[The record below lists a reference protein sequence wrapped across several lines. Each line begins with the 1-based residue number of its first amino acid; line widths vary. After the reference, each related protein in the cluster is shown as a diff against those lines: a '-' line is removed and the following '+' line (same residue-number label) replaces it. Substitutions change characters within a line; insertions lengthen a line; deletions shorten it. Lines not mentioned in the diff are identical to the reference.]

1 MTYAMT
7 WTSTGTCWVVAARL
21 ALDGQGGAVGVRFD
35 GVADPGQPVPVVPD
49 RRRVDGAHGAAA
61 AVTGGVDVLVEKS
74 AAHRAR
80 VGDGALEE
88 DQFALAWQK
97 A

>member
-1 MTYAMT
+1 M
-7 WTSTGTCWVVAARL
+7 
-21 ALDGQGGAVGVRFD
+21 
-35 GVADPGQPVPVVPD
+35 
-49 RRRVDGAHGAAA
+49 DGAHGAAA